1 MSISIAIVVGIPII
15 IMITAVSIV
24 GMSSIGGTP
33 PPLSIVIHPMIRS
46 SRLAGLGTARFAS
59 LAGFARGGLASL
71 ASFAGFSSSSSAA
84 ARPVVISIVVVIS
97 AVSIVV
103 LVRGIL
109 RLGLRLVVRIVS
121 VVVVLLFFFLVMI
134 IVALVVVIVFVL
146 GRTDVGLSPS
156 LPSIGGFAALSAGFA
171 TLAAGFAALA
181 TGLAALGAAV
191 IFVHDL
197 GVVVT
202 HGQAHHHRGRRSP
215 RRSGRGFRCG
225 RSSGFAGDATGRR
238 GCRRKRRLRS
248 PLRGKRRHWRQRG
261 RRGRHG
267 RQGRRRSRQRRSPR
281 RRFRHGRDEVH
292 CRRERGQ
299 FRNGNSR
306 GRRNGSRGTDGK
318 NGGREGL
325 TRAELFEGVG
335 HWCLGVDGDG
345 GGVAEEDEE
354 GVAEF
359 HGGRNGGAIIW
370 EGLEWVSLTA
380 ESRRECRLYLV

>member
-1 MSISIAIVVGIPII
+1 
-15 IMITAVSIV
+15 
-24 GMSSIGGTP
+24 
-33 PPLSIVIHPMIRS
+33 
-46 SRLAGLGTARFAS
+46 
-59 LAGFARGGLASL
+59 
-71 ASFAGFSSSSSAA
+71 
-84 ARPVVISIVVVIS
+84 
-97 AVSIVV
+97 
-103 LVRGIL
+103 
-109 RLGLRLVVRIVS
+109 
-121 VVVVLLFFFLVMI
+121 MI

-248 PLRGKRRHWRQRG
+248 PLGGKRRHWRQRG

-267 RQGRRRSRQRRSPR
+267 RQGRRRGRQRRSHR

>member
-1 MSISIAIVVGIPII
+1 
-15 IMITAVSIV
+15 
-24 GMSSIGGTP
+24 
-33 PPLSIVIHPMIRS
+33 
-46 SRLAGLGTARFAS
+46 
-59 LAGFARGGLASL
+59 
-71 ASFAGFSSSSSAA
+71 
-84 ARPVVISIVVVIS
+84 
-97 AVSIVV
+97 
-103 LVRGIL
+103 
-109 RLGLRLVVRIVS
+109 
-121 VVVVLLFFFLVMI
+121 MI

-156 LPSIGGFAALSAGFA
+156 LPSIGGFAALAAGFA

-225 RSSGFAGDATGRR
+225 RSGGFAGDATGRR

-248 PLRGKRRHWRQRG
+248 PLGGKRRHWRQRG
-261 RRGRHG
+261 
-267 RQGRRRSRQRRSPR
+267 RRSRQRRSPR
-281 RRFRHGRDEVH
+281 RRFRGATHR
-292 CRRERGQ
+292 RRERGQ

-345 GGVAEEDEE
+345 GGMAEEDEE